1 MAKPTS
7 TLGRFFS
14 GLAMLYRGFRSVI
27 LNLLFIFLI
36 LLFLDSLI
44 GEAPVMVQPGSAL
57 LLNPDGTLVDQLTFV
72 DPLDALVADSLDSD
86 IQNQEV
92 LLQDVL
98 DAINLAAEDSN
109 ISSLVMVL
117 NNLQSSGLSKL
128 QDVARALDN
137 FRASG
142 KTVYAYGD
150 SFTQGQYYLAAHADE
165 LILNPMGDIDLEG
178 FSSYQLFFRDA
189 LDKLG
194 VNVHV
199 FRVGEYKSAVEPYT
213 RNDMSAEAREASEDW
228 LGDLWSIYL
237 QDVTAARQLEP
248 GYLTEHIDSLDRKLA
263 EYNGDSAKMNLE
275 SRLVDELMD
284 RTQATE
290 YLKRVIG
297 TGYSGNE
304 FQHIDFAS
312 YLAAQQDQL
321 DLEQAHDSQVGI
333 IVASGQI
340 FDGYR
345 DPGEIGGDSL
355 AELIQ
360 QAREDSA
367 IKAIV
372 LRIDS
377 GGGSAFASEIIR
389 RELALLRQEG
399 KPLVVS
405 MGSVAASGGYW
416 IATPA
421 NEIWA
426 SNSTITGSIGI
437 FGIYPTFEE
446 SFEKLGLH
454 TDGVGTTDL
463 AGSLA
468 IGRNLPPRME
478 TILQLQLDDGYRR
491 FISLVAQSRD
501 MTVDEADAVARGRVW
516 SGQDALESGLVD
528 NLGDLDSAVNA
539 AARLADL
546 DDYGTVVVEQALSPA
561 QQFIKEMAGNALV
574 RMNHGHTAIYSPTP
588 LNVLQGFYARLNRDI
603 QTLLDFNDPNG
614 LYLHCQECSTTPAF

>member
-86 IQNQEV
+86 IQNHEV

-142 KTVYAYGD
+142 KTVYAYGN

-263 EYNGDSAKMNLE
+263 EYNGDSATMNLE

-297 TGYSGNE
+297 TG
-304 FQHIDFAS
+304 
-312 YLAAQQDQL
+312 
-321 DLEQAHDSQVGI
+321 
-333 IVASGQI
+333 
-340 FDGYR
+340 
-345 DPGEIGGDSL
+345 
-355 AELIQ
+355 
-360 QAREDSA
+360 
-367 IKAIV
+367 
-372 LRIDS
+372 
-377 GGGSAFASEIIR
+377 
-389 RELALLRQEG
+389 
-399 KPLVVS
+399 
-405 MGSVAASGGYW
+405 
-416 IATPA
+416 
-421 NEIWA
+421 
-426 SNSTITGSIGI
+426 
-437 FGIYPTFEE
+437 
-446 SFEKLGLH
+446 
-454 TDGVGTTDL
+454 
-463 AGSLA
+463 
-468 IGRNLPPRME
+468 
-478 TILQLQLDDGYRR
+478 
-491 FISLVAQSRD
+491 
-501 MTVDEADAVARGRVW
+501 
-516 SGQDALESGLVD
+516 
-528 NLGDLDSAVNA
+528 
-539 AARLADL
+539 
-546 DDYGTVVVEQALSPA
+546 
-561 QQFIKEMAGNALV
+561 
-574 RMNHGHTAIYSPTP
+574 
-588 LNVLQGFYARLNRDI
+588 
-603 QTLLDFNDPNG
+603 
-614 LYLHCQECSTTPAF
+614 